1 VKSIVEMEQVNLNIQ
16 KQFNPKVAIPREL
29 KDTNVKVS
37 SMIDR
42 IIAVLLLLLFSP
54 TLIVAFL
61 LLFIEDGFPLVFKQQ
76 RVGKNDKDFY
86 IYKIRSMRRNTPQ
99 VSTNELSNPEKYRLK
114 TGKFFRKYS
123 IDELP
128 NLWNIIKGDMHFI
141 GPRPLM
147 RREKELHELR
157 LRYKILEIKPGITG
171 FAQVNGR
178 DIVSVP
184 RKVALERY
192 YTKNRSFRLKAF
204 ILAKTAVIVLRAAG
218 VKF

>member
-1 VKSIVEMEQVNLNIQ
+1 MEQVNLNVQ
-16 KQFNPKVAIPREL
+16 KHINPKVAIPREL
-29 KDTNVKVS
+29 QDTNLKVS

-42 IIAVLLLLLFSP
+42 IMAVLLLLLFSP
-54 TLIVAFL
+54 ILMVAFL
-61 LLFIEDGFPLVFKQQ
+61 LLLVEDGFPLIFKQQ

-86 IYKIRSMRRNTPQ
+86 IYKIRSMRRETPQ

-147 RREKELHELR
+147 RREKELHALR
-157 LRYKILEIKPGITG
+157 LKYGILEIKPGITG

-178 DIVSVP
+178 DIMSIS
-184 RKVALERY
+184 RKVVLERHY
-192 YTKNRSFRLKAF
+192 KMKKSLRLKVF

>member
-1 VKSIVEMEQVNLNIQ
+1 MEQVNLNIQ

-42 IIAVLLLLLFSP
+42 IIAVLLLLFFSP
-54 TLIVAFL
+54 ILMVAFL
-61 LLFIEDGFPLVFKQQ
+61 LLLVEDGFPLIFKQQ
-76 RVGKNDKDFY
+76 RVGQNDKDFY
-86 IYKIRSMRRNTPQ
+86 IYKIRSMRRETPQ

-147 RREKELHELR
+147 RREQDLHALR
-157 LRYKILEIKPGITG
+157 LKYGILEIKPGITG

-178 DIVSVP
+178 DIVSVS
-184 RKVALERY
+184 RKVVLERY
-192 YTKNRSFRLKAF
+192 YKKNRSLRLKAF
-204 ILAKTAVIVLRAAG
+204 ILAKTAVMVLRAAG

>member
-1 VKSIVEMEQVNLNIQ
+1 MEQVNLNIQ
-16 KQFNPKVAIPREL
+16 NRVNPKIEIPREL
-29 KDTNVKVS
+29 KYTNIKVS

-54 TLIVAFL
+54 ILMVAFL
-61 LLFIEDGFPLVFKQQ
+61 LLLVEDGFPLIFKQQ
-76 RVGKNDKDFY
+76 RVGQNDKDFY
-86 IYKIRSMRRNTPQ
+86 IYKIRSMRRETPQ

-114 TGKFFRKYS
+114 TGKIIRKYS

-147 RREKELHELR
+147 RREQDLHALR
-157 LRYKILEIKPGITG
+157 LKYGILDIKPGITG

-184 RKVALERY
+184 RKLVLERY
-192 YTKNRSFRLKAF
+192 YKKNRSLRLKAF
-204 ILAKTAVIVLRAAG
+204 ILAKTAVLVLRAAG